1 MFSVKISTSS
11 RHVNI
16 QEIYS
21 GPRLAVRLFHGDA
34 LVFLT
39 ETKDAAMS
47 GSPMFLL
54 YAHEDLF
61 WRIGFILRLYLSKA
75 SNRFRDIQSA
85 VLHLLLKQKQMQK
98 QNDDQ
103 YDANE

>member
-1 MFSVKISTSS
+1 MFSIKISTSS

-21 GPRLAVRLFHGDA
+21 RPRLAVRLFQGDA

-39 ETKDAAMS
+39 ETKDVAVS

-54 YAHEDLF
+54 HAQVESVLEVRVYSTIIF
-61 WRIGFILRLYLSKA
+61 KKRL
-75 SNRFRDIQSA
+75 
-85 VLHLLLKQKQMQK
+85 
-98 QNDDQ
+98 
-103 YDANE
+103 